1 MNGTAV
7 NPKPVPTAATDLL
20 HRPETVSTMP
30 GQPVSDEEF
39 TEMDEKISAHF
50 DRVRERLAVELGGE
64 PGDYEP
70 DDVI

>member
-1 MNGTAV
+1 
-7 NPKPVPTAATDLL
+7 
-20 HRPETVSTMP
+20 MP